1 MQVRNLQQSATFETS
16 DTPLANW
23 LNINGIR
30 ILAINKKLDPVI
42 ISLDNG
48 DFSKINDLIQ
58 QWDSGNA
65 IGNCA
70 VFYKSYRMLIHRIK
84 EG

>member
-1 MQVRNLQQSATFETS
+1 MQARNLSQSATYETS

-23 LNINGIR
+23 LSINGIK
-30 ILAINKKLDPVI
+30 ILGINRRFSPAI
-42 ISLDNG
+42 ISLDNS
-48 DFSKINDLIQ
+48 DFTRINDLIT

-65 IGNCA
+65 IGNCV